1 MGTRE
6 ETPSTTG
13 KSALKIP
20 RWAVPLTLCIPL
32 MTAWPRSGEAY
43 GALTHHELID
53 QAWTTVMVPIL
64 SNRFPSLTT

>member
-13 KSALKIP
+13 KSSLKIP

-32 MTAWPRSGEAY
+32 MAAWPRSGEAY

-53 QAWTTVMVPIL
+53 QAWTTVIV
-64 SNRFPSLTT
+64 RFC